1 MGQLSKK
8 CQARG
13 GLFSVTVGEKKHQN
27 IFFFDNW
34 QHFFVQK
41 KISFFLLWQIVQKIF
56 KMDLKWF
63 MKNKRVHSHVEIMFK
78 ERLET
83 VYIEKEMR

>member
-27 IFFFDNW
+27 IYFLIIGNIFFKKNLILP
-34 QHFFVQK
+34 FVA
-41 KISFFLLWQIVQKIF
+41 
-56 KMDLKWF
+56 DCA
-63 MKNKRVHSHVEIMFK
+63 KN
-78 ERLET
+78 L
-83 VYIEKEMR
+83 